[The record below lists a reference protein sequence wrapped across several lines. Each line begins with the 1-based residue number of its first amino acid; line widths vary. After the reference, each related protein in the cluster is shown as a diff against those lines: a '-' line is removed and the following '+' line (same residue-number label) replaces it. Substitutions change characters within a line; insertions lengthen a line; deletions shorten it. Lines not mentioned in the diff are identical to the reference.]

1 MAKGTEPDGGEG
13 TPMWLRHPFL
23 GSILYQA
30 WGRRG
35 TEPHPNHW
43 TTREF
48 PEMLL
53 KVCLL

>member
-1 MAKGTEPDGGEG
+1 MAKGAEPDGGEG

-30 WGRRG
+30 WGRQG

-53 KVCLL
+53 KVCSL